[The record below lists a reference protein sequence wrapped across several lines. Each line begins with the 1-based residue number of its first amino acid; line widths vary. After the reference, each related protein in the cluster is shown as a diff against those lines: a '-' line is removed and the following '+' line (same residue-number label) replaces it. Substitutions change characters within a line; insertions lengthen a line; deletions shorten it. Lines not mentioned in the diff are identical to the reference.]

1 MKPHLAIFE
10 FALRTAGAEA
20 TSSIM
25 IGDTL
30 DADIEGG
37 NKAGM
42 DTVYF
47 NPAEPASGN
56 IVPTYVI
63 QNLGELKKIL

>member
-1 MKPHLAIFE
+1 
-10 FALRTAGAEA
+10 
-20 TSSIM
+20 M

-37 NKAGM
+37 NNAGM

-47 NPAEPASGN
+47 NPLVPASS
-56 IVPTYVI
+56 
-63 QNLGELKKIL
+63 ELFPLSLLIR

>member
-1 MKPHLAIFE
+1 MA
-10 FALRTAGAEA
+10 TAGTTAQ
-20 TSSIM
+20 TSIM

-30 DADIEGG
+30 DADIQGG
-37 NKAGM
+37 INAGM

-47 NPAEPASGN
+47 NPAEPVTGA